1 LKKVSHLLIIGLV
14 LVFALIS
21 IMSAVSYYNKE
32 VDVRKVKTEMSI
44 NTDEFLKDFNNT
56 NDDSFKQYIEKA
68 IEIKGTI
75 HKVTFKKD
83 IYTLLLQGNELD
95 TFVICEMQH
104 DQNEVLSQLQEGD
117 EVKVKGILKG
127 FLKDAILLNCIIL
140 NKADE

>member
-1 LKKVSHLLIIGLV
+1 MKKVSHLLIIGLV

-104 DQNEVLSQLQEGD
+104 YQNEVLSQLQEGD